1 VLAATNKDLP
11 AEIRAGGSAR
21 SLFPPERR
29 RPVPSLRDR
38 QEDIPLLADHFM
50 AMLARERASSED
62 NEPDAVSALQRYPW
76 PGNAMRTVSAW

>member
-1 VLAATNKDLP
+1 M
-11 AEIRAGGSAR
+11 
-21 SLFPPERR
+21 
-29 RPVPSLRDR
+29 PSLRDR